1 MVIKRTHNSC
11 IFERGMR
18 GCLIP
23 DARTRARKEDAV
35 SIREIRE
42 LLIAEGERRQRL
54 GLSALDRQAEDRSS
68 RLDASQ
74 APDEEPQA
82 LEEG

>member
-1 MVIKRTHNSC
+1 M
-11 IFERGMR
+11 
-18 GCLIP
+18 
-23 DARTRARKEDAV
+23 

-54 GLSALDRQAEDRSS
+54 GLLALDRQPDDRSS
-68 RLDASQ
+68 RLDVSQ
-74 APDEEPQA
+74 APDEEPNA

>member
-1 MVIKRTHNSC
+1 
-11 IFERGMR
+11 MR
-18 GCLIP
+18 ACLTR
-23 DARTRARKEDAV
+23 DTRTRPRKETAV

-54 GLSALDRQAEDRSS
+54 GQSALTRQPEDRSS
-68 RLDASQ
+68 RLDDSQ
-74 APDEEPQA
+74 APDGEPKA

>member
-1 MVIKRTHNSC
+1 MS
-11 IFERGMR
+11 
-18 GCLIP
+18 L
-23 DARTRARKEDAV
+23 
-35 SIREIRE
+35 REIRE
-42 LLIAEGERRQRL
+42 LLIVEGERRQRL
-54 GLSALDRQAEDRSS
+54 GLSTLNRQPEDRSS

>member
-1 MVIKRTHNSC
+1 M
-11 IFERGMR
+11 
-18 GCLIP
+18 
-23 DARTRARKEDAV
+23 

-42 LLIAEGERRQRL
+42 LLIVEGERRQRL
-54 GLSALDRQAEDRSS
+54 GLSALNRQPDDRSS

>member
-1 MVIKRTHNSC
+1 
-11 IFERGMR
+11 MR
-18 GCLIP
+18 ACLTR
-23 DARTRARKEDAV
+23 DTRTRPRKETAV
-35 SIREIRE
+35 SISEIRE

-54 GLSALDRQAEDRSS
+54 GLSALNRHPGDWSS

>member
-1 MVIKRTHNSC
+1 
-11 IFERGMR
+11 MR
-18 GCLIP
+18 ACLIP
-23 DARTRARKEDAV
+23 DTRTRARKENAV

-54 GLSALDRQAEDRSS
+54 GLSALNRQPDDRSS

-74 APDEEPQA
+74 ASHEEPKA

>member
-1 MVIKRTHNSC
+1 M
-11 IFERGMR
+11 
-18 GCLIP
+18 
-23 DARTRARKEDAV
+23 

-54 GLSALDRQAEDRSS
+54 GLSALNRHPGDWSS

-82 LEEG
+82 LEEA